1 MERSSESHVNKRKI
15 GFSSKPTNY
24 IQLTKKMKYVPWILQ
39 DMIKL
44 KARSSSNKVRKL
56 TVHDIAI
63 HSGIYLAVYNTTRY
77 LFIVTR

>member
-1 MERSSESHVNKRKI
+1 MERSSESHVNKRKV
-15 GFSSKPTNY
+15 GFSAKPTNY

-56 TVHDIAI
+56 VHDCAI

>member
-1 MERSSESHVNKRKI
+1 
-15 GFSSKPTNY
+15 
-24 IQLTKKMKYVPWILQ
+24 MKYVPWILQ

-63 HSGIYLAVYNTTRY
+63 HSGIYLAV
-77 LFIVTR
+77 